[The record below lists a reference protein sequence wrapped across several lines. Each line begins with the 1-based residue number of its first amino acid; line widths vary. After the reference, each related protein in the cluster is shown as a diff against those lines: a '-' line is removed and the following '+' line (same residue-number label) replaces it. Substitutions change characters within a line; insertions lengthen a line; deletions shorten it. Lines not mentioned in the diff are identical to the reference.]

1 MAVATSN
8 VIGGGDAR
16 STQWLRSG
24 RLDRPA
30 PERIDSNQEISV
42 LDFFSHMVRGPSTS
56 VGADVVCARFVRDPR
71 LGLGAGEEKE
81 ESGGGPDAA
90 SLRRSFGRG
99 LSRFP

>member
-42 LDFFSHMVRGPSTS
+42 LDFFRAH
-56 VGADVVCARFVRDPR
+56 GARAFHI
-71 LGLGAGEEKE
+71 
-81 ESGGGPDAA
+81 
-90 SLRRSFGRG
+90 GRG
-99 LSRFP
+99 